1 MYRKTKL
8 VCSKIHIPDQY
19 LMDQKAVRR
28 QPGQPQKR
36 LCGKQPGNHPLADG
50 EQPDQQHRRRS
61 EQHVVAEGRRAQNS
75 HLPCSDEKA
84 AARKQHSCQLQ
95 KRTGTVGRALLFAA
109 AVKTA
114 HTAADGKISCP
125 EKRTQ
130 IGQVKYGIPTESGFP
145 DYKGEKTLR
154 AENRGSDAAQSAS
167 IGLFQHGEQP
177 GKNSIQKS
185 LHRKIPR
192 YAVQTEPETAGGDP
206 CLQQENAYH
215 KLRCTAQD
223 STPRAEGCARSP
235 FSTKSRA
242 AAIIIRCSGYNLRIF

>member
-1 MYRKTKL
+1 
-8 VCSKIHIPDQY
+8 
-19 LMDQKAVRR
+19 MDQKAVRR

-61 EQHVVAEGRRAQNS
+61 KQHVVAEGRRAQNS

-154 AENRGSDAAQSAS
+154 AEKIAAAMQRSLRASAFFS
-167 IGLFQHGEQP
+167 TASSQ
-177 GKNSIQKS
+177 GKIAYRKACTERYHATPFRQNQKRLEGIHVCS
-185 LHRKIPR
+185 RKMLITSC
-192 YAVQTEPETAGGDP
+192 A
-206 CLQQENAYH
+206 
-215 KLRCTAQD
+215 AQD